1 MGIKS
6 ALNKITRE
14 VNIDRL
20 LLILIDLI
28 TIIIFCYYIVKNIGL
43 FFTK

>member
-1 MGIKS
+1 MGIKP
-6 ALNKITRE
+6 ALNRITRE

-28 TIIIFCYYIVKNIGL
+28 IIIIFCYYIVKNIRL
-43 FFTK
+43 FFIK

>member
-1 MGIKS
+1 MGIKF

-28 TIIIFCYYIVKNIGL
+28 IIIIFCYYIVKNI
-43 FFTK
+43 